1 MGKEYWLIIW
11 NYIHSNVK
19 GDHILLYNPYNNNN
33 LILNLNDL
41 ENYSKNEISDF
52 KKMTNQLFSLQ
63 NHTRIIKFDGDYKQN
78 KSVNS
83 FIKQI
88 KDNFMGDLID
98 ANLSSPPIQ
107 PPYKPNIGKDRNNL
121 KKYEFLSLGEGT
133 KKYVKK
139 ISLYLN
145 TKSGDSNELISAYRQ
160 FNYPYFKKCKKE
172 LSFKYISEIYQ
183 QFHFSFL
190 ERVNI
195 LGTDIWKYSNLS
207 KLLELIKTSNIKTE
221 FYLRD
226 TDALEN
232 INNFSDFSAK
242 NIKINVLCTKNYTK
256 NHLIMLMDTA
266 KKNNIKMK
274 LNFAISSERDYSNI
288 ENIIQELNIKHFT
301 LLPYYNKSNVDFF
314 KENIFV
320 NKEDIFKS
328 NLKLVDIFRNQNLN
342 SNFFGNIHVFHNGD
356 VYANPNNSK
365 LGNLKTHTLME
376 MIYKEMNQGKS
387 WFKLRKNISPCKSCI
402 FNALCPPISNYEYVF
417 GKYNLCDINT

>member
-1 MGKEYWLIIW
+1 
-11 NYIHSNVK
+11 
-19 GDHILLYNPYNNNN
+19 
-33 LILNLNDL
+33 
-41 ENYSKNEISDF
+41 
-52 KKMTNQLFSLQ
+52 
-63 NHTRIIKFDGDYKQN
+63 
-78 KSVNS
+78 
-83 FIKQI
+83 
-88 KDNFMGDLID
+88 MGDLID

-320 NKEDIFKS
+320 NKEDI
-328 NLKLVDIFRNQNLN
+328 